1 MYQLTISDEEG
12 KTLSVLLT
20 PPVLTIGRG
29 DKNGLRLCER
39 NVSRRHARLLRDGDR
54 LLIEDL
60 GSANGTRVNGQV
72 LLAGQLASI
81 GGGDR
86 VHIGDFE
93 LLLSRL
99 LPTPPV
105 SPVPV
110 YAPPPPLR
118 ERSSATPR
126 VARPGPGPWSQI
138 THAITHAI
146 WHSIWRAIRRGL
158 RRLLSR

>member
-12 KTLSVLLT
+12 KRLSVLLT

-29 DKNGLRLCER
+29 EKNGLRLCER

-72 LLAGQLASI
+72 LAAGQLASI

-105 SPVPV
+105 SPVPPIH
-110 YAPPPPLR
+110 APPQPPVR
-118 ERSSATPR
+118 ERSATTPR
-126 VARPGPGPWSQI
+126 VARPGPGPWSRL
-138 THAITHAI
+138 ARAI
-146 WHSIWRAIRRGL
+146 WRGL
-158 RRLLSR
+158 RRLLSM

>member
-1 MYQLTISDEEG
+1 MYQLTISDDEG
-12 KTLSVLLT
+12 KRLSVLLT

-72 LLAGQLASI
+72 LPAGQLASI

-105 SPVPV
+105 SPLPPV
-110 YAPPPPLR
+110 SPVQVPPPPLR
-118 ERSSATPR
+118 ERSEVTPR
-126 VARPGPGPWSQI
+126 VARPGPGLWSRI
-138 THAITHAI
+138 A
-146 WHSIWRAIRRGL
+146 RAIGRAIGRGL
-158 RRLLSR
+158 RQLLSR